1 MQELHLKRFGCKMLN
16 LIESFWHGPCASYLY
31 SLWPFFFVVLFSLF
45 LGFSLHSIHA
55 FHTRLFLLF
64 FSKKKKM
71 RKRKEKCV
79 LHYFS
84 WIWNQGW
91 PYYLYIT
98 CLCTLFSLDEL
109 ILLHLAYFSFVVHVM
124 WELFIVFDHMIL
136 ILKSHAF
143 DCKD

>member
-1 MQELHLKRFGCKMLN
+1 MVLVFHFFL
-16 LIESFWHGPCASYLY
+16 LY
-31 SLWPFFFVVLFSLF
+31 DHSSLLFLFYLF
-45 LGFSLHSIHA
+45 LGFALHNIHA
-55 FHTRLFLLF
+55 FHARLFLLL
-64 FSKKKKM
+64 FSPKKKKNKNKNKNKNKTKQKM

-98 CLCTLFSLDEL
+98 CLCILFSLDKL
-109 ILLHLAYFSFVVHVM
+109 ILLYFSSLNFVVHIV

-143 DCKD
+143 DYKD

>member
-1 MQELHLKRFGCKMLN
+1 MVLVFHFFL
-16 LIESFWHGPCASYLY
+16 LY
-31 SLWPFFFVVLFSLF
+31 DHSSSLFLFYLF
-45 LGFSLHSIHA
+45 LGFALHNIHA
-55 FHTRLFLLF
+55 RLFLLL
-64 FSKKKKM
+64 FSQKKKKQKQKQNKTKQKM
-71 RKRKEKCV
+71 RKMKEKCV

-98 CLCTLFSLDEL
+98 CLCILFSLDKL
-109 ILLHLAYFSFVVHVM
+109 ILLYFSSLNFVVHIV